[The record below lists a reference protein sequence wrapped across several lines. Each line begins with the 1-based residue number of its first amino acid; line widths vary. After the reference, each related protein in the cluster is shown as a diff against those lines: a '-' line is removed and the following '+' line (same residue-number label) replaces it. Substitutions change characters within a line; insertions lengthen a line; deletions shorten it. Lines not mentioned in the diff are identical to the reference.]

1 MHFVAGV
8 LQFNK
13 QGRKPLQNGGY
24 KMNKAI
30 TSVLTKDLK
39 LKHKIGKIIATTLD
53 NHDGTTDEDS
63 HGYYIDNQNRLWI
76 SYPSS
81 YYAID
86 RQVTQDDIIRALD
99 GLSGDSSV
107 EEINRAI
114 VDYFAI

>member
-1 MHFVAGV
+1 MD
-8 LQFNK
+8 Q
-13 QGRKPLQNGGY
+13 
-24 KMNKAI
+24 AI
-30 TSVLTKDLK
+30 TNVLTKDIK
-39 LKHKIGKIIATTLD
+39 LKNKIGKIISTTLD
-53 NHDGTTDEDS
+53 NHDGITDDDK

-86 RQVTQDDIIRALD
+86 RQVTQGDIVRALD

-107 EEINRAI
+107 EEISRAI